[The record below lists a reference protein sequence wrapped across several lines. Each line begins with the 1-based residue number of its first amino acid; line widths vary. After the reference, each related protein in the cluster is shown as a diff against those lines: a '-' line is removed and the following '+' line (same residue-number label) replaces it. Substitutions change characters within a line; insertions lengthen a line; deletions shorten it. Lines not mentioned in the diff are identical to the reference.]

1 MPAEAVVSEE
11 LPQSTAIDVHA
22 HTQVQT
28 VHGAHFYTAV
38 VPARERAQRVQTL
51 GRAHARHVGSVS
63 ARMVPPTS
71 TCTELC
77 VVQRAIVLRGKAL
90 MAHER
95 RVIGSQAEGPFVEL
109 PVAAC
114 VPRHPPANCD
124 PAFCRLPSSSG
135 LPIQSTSGHRP
146 VARTWRPERA
156 RATRKCLLQPAPM
169 HANSIP

>member
-1 MPAEAVVSEE
+1 MPAEAVLSEE

-95 RVIGSQAEGPFVEL
+95 RVIGSQAEGLFVEL

-114 VPRHPPANCD
+114 EDISPTPSPSQLRPCL
-124 PAFCRLPSSSG
+124 LPSAFIKW
-135 LPIQSTSGHRP
+135 PADP
-146 VARTWRPERA
+146 VHIWPQ
-156 RATRKCLLQPAPM
+156 TRGQDLEA
-169 HANSIP
+169 